1 MHPYLYGGVDIGI
14 AANLGAVESQ
24 VAGELTPRG
33 TSRALHEAVRFNTKR
48 VTGLDWVSYP
58 ILRFKDHPTL
68 TITVLQRGTVMTPA
82 GEEAEP
88 PAGAIAN
95 AFFDATGVRLHD
107 LPMTPA
113 VVRAALRAAEK

>member
-1 MHPYLYGGVDIGI
+1 M
-14 AANLGAVESQ
+14 
-24 VAGELTPRG
+24 
-33 TSRALHEAVRFNTKR
+33 
-48 VTGLDWVSYP
+48 TGLDWVSYP

-82 GEEAEP
+82 GEEAEAA

-95 AFFDATGVRLHD
+95 AFFDATSIRLHD